1 MDLSQINYLA
11 VVVASIASF
20 VIGGLWYSNLMFAKI
35 WMKESG
41 MTEEKAKQTSMVK
54 VFGLS
59 YLLSLIICFN
69 LAAFLGPQSDL
80 KWGLIAGA
88 LTGIGWVA
96 TSFGINYLF
105 EHRSLKLFLINAGY
119 FAVTFIIA
127 GGILGA
133 WH

>member
-11 VVVASIASF
+11 VLVAAIACF

-41 MTEEKAKQTSMVK
+41 MTEEKAKESSMIK
-54 VFGLS
+54 VFGIS
-59 YLLSLIICFN
+59 FLLSLIISFN

-80 KWGLIAGA
+80 KLGLMAGGLA
-88 LTGIGWVA
+88 GIGWVA

-105 EHRSLKLFLINAGY
+105 EHRSFKLFLINAGY
-119 FAVTFIIA
+119 YAVTFIVA
-127 GGILGA
+127 GGIIGA